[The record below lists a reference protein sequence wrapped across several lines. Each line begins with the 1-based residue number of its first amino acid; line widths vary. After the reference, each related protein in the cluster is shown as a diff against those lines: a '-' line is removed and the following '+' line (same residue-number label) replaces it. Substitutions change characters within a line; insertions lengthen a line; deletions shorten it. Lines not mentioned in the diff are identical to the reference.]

1 MQAHTDITPKMP
13 ILNLI
18 GFRSLHTSELIIPK
32 ILEINKGNQI
42 KNIRIDTVAYNYQN
56 KE

>member
-1 MQAHTDITPKMP
+1 MQAHTDITPKMS
-13 ILNLI
+13 ISNLI